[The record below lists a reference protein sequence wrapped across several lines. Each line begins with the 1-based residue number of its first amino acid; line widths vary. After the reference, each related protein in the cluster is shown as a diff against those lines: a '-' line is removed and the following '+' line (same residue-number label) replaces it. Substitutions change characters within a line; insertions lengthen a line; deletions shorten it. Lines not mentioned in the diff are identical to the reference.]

1 MGWILLFIVLSSPT
15 GRVHWWFNG
24 RILPSHA
31 GDPGSIPGQC
41 SVTVSSPFWP
51 INQGVFLAP
60 AKVFLGC
67 DSSQPSMQKDLCF
80 FLNTGKLRKLK
91 DPWFT
96 LFFSS
101 KSLKCMASLTF
112 PSVLLQS
119 TLEDALWFNG
129 RILPSHAGD
138 PGSISGQCN
147 LDFFLFPF
155 GLPPTCKVFWCEQ
168 RKQD

>member
-15 GRVHWWFNG
+15 GRVHWWFSG
-24 RILPSHA
+24 RILASHA
-31 GDPGSIPGQC
+31 GEPGSIPGQC
-41 SVTVSSPFWP
+41 SVTFSSPFWP

-60 AKVFLGC
+60 AKVFVGC

-112 PSVLLQS
+112 SQCAVTKYS
-119 TLEDALWFNG
+119 G
-129 RILPSHAGD
+129 GCIG
-138 PGSISGQCN
+138 GSMVEFS
-147 LDFFLFPF
+147 
-155 GLPPTCKVFWCEQ
+155 PPTRETRVRFLANAT
-168 RKQD
+168 